1 MAECGLYSSIQNS
14 VSVEIWPNVDWFKI
28 NVGSVIYWGKKL
40 IYRCCLHN
48 AKSIYRQGGEH
59 SSQQKRNKRKT
70 TVPLKSI
77 GNPDTGLLSLDS
89 DIAFVTTLF
98 NLTEDDMSVLLKGWI
113 YDIWEPLASLAHE
126 APLELAP
133 RIAAPALTILREEE
147 MQGLAVA
154 IWRPEAAVAAILDK
168 NNFLEENWD
177 LQNI

>member
-1 MAECGLYSSIQNS
+1 VLRAYAGKELSILANKQ
-14 VSVEIWPNVDWFKI
+14 
-28 NVGSVIYWGKKL
+28 
-40 IYRCCLHN
+40 
-48 AKSIYRQGGEH
+48 
-59 SSQQKRNKRKT
+59 RNKRKAN
-70 TVPLKSI
+70 VPLKSI

-89 DIAFVTTLF
+89 DIAFVTALF
-98 NLTEDDMSVLLKGWI
+98 NLTEDDMKVLWKGWI
-113 YDIWEPLASLAHE
+113 DDIWEPLASLAHD

-133 RIAAPALTILREEE
+133 RIAAPALTTLWEEE